1 MYRSDDSYPV
11 AEADAGWMGAT
22 DLNHTEPEP
31 GGGDTEPPVVVVVAE
46 QAESVAIV
54 LSSPNAFL
62 VMPPTLPVAVKFWPL
77 VRVDLPGEQATVLL
91 DPETHKALGATWRL
105 WQEGDAPTAETQAAM
120 DRVARAS
127 RERRRCCGK

>member
-11 AEADAGWMGAT
+11 AVDLGLMSVPEAD
-22 DLNHTEPEP
+22 PEP
-31 GGGDTEPPVVVVVAE
+31 SGGDIEPPAVVVAVG
-46 QAESVAIV
+46 QTDSVAIV

-62 VMPPTLPVAVKFWPL
+62 VTPPTLPVAVKFWPL

-91 DPETHKALGATWRL
+91 EPATHKALGATWRL

>member
-11 AEADAGWMGAT
+11 PEADAAWEIAS
-22 DLNHTEPEP
+22 EPSTEP
-31 GGGDTEPPVVVVVAE
+31 GGGDAEPPVVVATV
-46 QAESVAIV
+46 QASESVAIV

-62 VMPPTLPVAVKFWPL
+62 VQPPTLPVVVKFWPL
-77 VRVDLPGEQATVLL
+77 VRVDLPGEQAAVLL
-91 DPETHKALGATWRL
+91 DPATHKALGATWRL

-120 DRVARAS
+120 DRVTRQA

>member
-11 AEADAGWMGAT
+11 ADADAPWEPA
-22 DLNHTEPEP
+22 PEP
-31 GGGDTEPPVVVVVAE
+31 VGGDTEPPVVMVEA
-46 QAESVAIV
+46 QASESVAIV

-62 VMPPTLPVAVKFWPL
+62 VQPPTLPVVVRFWPL
-77 VRVDLPGEQATVLL
+77 ARVDLPAEQAAVLL
-91 DPETHKALGATWRL
+91 DPATHKALGATWRL

-120 DRVARAS
+120 DRVTRQA